1 MRPAR
6 IAEVVRRR
14 RATVALAV
22 AAALVATATAIGATG
37 ALPPP
42 QVLNYQLYV
51 GGKGKAKANL
61 APVTLGFINVQGG
74 PPNLNFPQAK
84 SVIEAGVKM
93 VNAELGGVHGHP
105 LELNECLI
113 AQAEEEGVR
122 CGQQMVNDKATK
134 AILFG
139 FVTIG
144 NQSIY
149 ATVKGTKPIIGL
161 VTANAADPI
170 AKNTYFLNGSQ
181 TSVLGPFGTYTK
193 QRLPKVKTVAI
204 VYPTDPGAIT
214 AAQALQK
221 AMRQI
226 GRKVTMI
233 GVPPLATDDH
243 RSPWLHHVRAVR
255 EGPRPDQLLE
265 ARALDADLHVHSPR
279 CVRERRHPEV
289 DLWHRPDAREPA
301 GATVEALPQEGPPV
315 RDHGAE
321 HALGL
326 LGSRLGGAA
335 CDREDHERG
344 PVRET
349 QPGDDQRR
357 VQGFPGPDH
366 PRAAGYRLRQ
376 GVAWRAGRVR
386 QSDAVLQL
394 RRQGQVEDPYGLGEA
409 ARSEVRRTRR
419 KHGGPGN
426 SRARLVSR

>member
-1 MRPAR
+1 MRSATTVQG
-6 IAEVVRRR
+6 ARRR

-105 LELNECLI
+105 LKLNECLI

-149 ATVKGTKPIIGL
+149 ATVKGTKPIVGL
-161 VTANAADPI
+161 VTANAADPT

-233 GVPPLATDDH
+233 GVPPLATD
-243 RSPWLHHVRAVR
+243 LI
-255 EGPRPDQLLE
+255 GPATQASSSDMIIAALGFTTCVPF
-265 ARALDADLHVHSPR
+265 ARALDQINFSKPVLSTPICTFIPRVAYANGDIPKWTYGIAQTLVNQPGPQSKLYLKKGLQYGTTVPNMLWVFSEGAWEELLATVKIMNAVPYAKLGPATISAGFKAFRGPTILGPPDVACGKVSPG
-279 CVRERRHPEV
+279 
-289 DLWHRPDAREPA
+289 EPA
-301 GATVEALPQEGPPV
+301 ACGNQTQFYNYVGQGKWKTLTGWLKPPGA
-315 RDHGAE
+315 
-321 HALGL
+321 
-326 LGSRLGGAA
+326 
-335 CDREDHERG
+335 
-344 PVRET
+344 
-349 QPGDDQRR
+349 
-357 VQGFPGPDH
+357 
-366 PRAAGYRLRQ
+366 
-376 GVAWRAGRVR
+376 
-386 QSDAVLQL
+386 
-394 RRQGQVEDPYGLGEA
+394 
-409 ARSEVRRTRR
+409 
-419 KHGGPGN
+419 K
-426 SRARLVSR
+426 

>member
-1 MRPAR
+1 MRPATT
-6 IAEVVRRR
+6 VQGGRRR

-61 APVTLGFINVQGG
+61 PPVTLGFINVQGG

-105 LELNECLI
+105 LALNECLI

-149 ATVKGTKPIIGL
+149 ATVKGTKPIVGL
-161 VTANAADPI
+161 VTANAADPT

-193 QRLPKVKTVAI
+193 LRLPKVKTVAI

-233 GVPPLATDDH
+233 GVPPLATD
-243 RSPWLHHVRAVR
+243 LI
-255 EGPRPDQLLE
+255 GPATQASSSDMIIAALGFTTCVPF
-265 ARALDADLHVHSPR
+265 ARALDQINYSKPVLSTPICTFIPRVAYANGDIPKWTYGIAQTLVNQPGPQSKLYLKNGLQYGTTVPNMLWVFSEGAWEELLATVKIMNAVPYAKLSPATISAGFKAFR
-279 CVRERRHPEV
+279 GPTI
-289 DLWHRPDAREPA
+289 LGPPDIACGKVSPGEPA
-301 GATVEALPQEGPPV
+301 ACGNQTQFYNYVGKGKWKTLTGWVKPPGA
-315 RDHGAE
+315 
-321 HALGL
+321 
-326 LGSRLGGAA
+326 
-335 CDREDHERG
+335 
-344 PVRET
+344 
-349 QPGDDQRR
+349 
-357 VQGFPGPDH
+357 
-366 PRAAGYRLRQ
+366 
-376 GVAWRAGRVR
+376 
-386 QSDAVLQL
+386 
-394 RRQGQVEDPYGLGEA
+394 
-409 ARSEVRRTRR
+409 
-419 KHGGPGN
+419 K
-426 SRARLVSR
+426 